1 MRRRM
6 SLWIIGMLLSLLP
19 TTAFS
24 SDGLTFNYTR
34 TEGQAYCDLPLTIY
48 VNVTNNGVGDYYG
61 WWRISNKA
69 EWENFQAVEI
79 KAGETKE
86 VAFETII
93 AQTGDVTQSV
103 FDLTSEQSLYTFI
116 IQVENA
122 QPKISGSVHLNLQET
137 ADNSSYIFSDFKNI
151 RIYGSAT
158 ITNGE
163 QFDIYEK
170 SPTAIGASDSRFK
183 AVLTPQIGDKLVKS
197 SLIGMPDVIKGG
209 ETVNADISIYFEGT
223 PEEGQEYVVQILYM
237 DMVIASSD
245 PFTFIRS
252 TNTYW
257 TADRSQRPLT
267 VGDDNTLMV
276 PKEALAVDLRGI
288 YMQNTI
294 YKIDVSEANPN
305 CLYYLGFLDYVPQ
318 GFQSETNIIRDGE
331 ASTVIIDSNYDYYCP
346 VPFKTKTAL
355 FTYTP
360 VSESLGPASPVMSQR
375 LSGLT
380 TLPFTA
386 QRAWL
391 AGTNEDEHPE
401 SPFYNDDFKMA
412 SLSSNGD
419 GMIVF
424 KYNPGFQPDCYGC
437 YLIYDIKPSPV
448 VFYSENIVIPTFVSM
463 NMITCGYLIYRRW
476 ISTIAKKYTYCWNS
490 DKNSIRLN
498 EEGAVIRPFS
508 VIIGKWDE
516 ETMSYVDAG
525 LEEVPYYIED
535 APVGIESLRRTP
547 DDKAIYSLYGQRVG
561 TATYTDGK
569 LNTEGLKPGLYLVGG
584 KKVVIK

>member
-1 MRRRM
+1 M

-69 EWENFQAVEI
+69 DWENFQAVEI

-209 ETVNADISIYFEGT
+209 ETVNVELTLDANKALEFF
-223 PEEGQEYVVQILYM
+223 
-237 DMVIASSD
+237 D
-245 PFTFIRS
+245 PA
-252 TNTYW
+252 TNTMRGPSDNKQYELW
-257 TADRSQRPLT
+257 YGNSSRTADLKK
-267 VGDDNTLMV
+267 M
-276 PKEALAVDLRGI
+276 E
-288 YMQNTI
+288 
-294 YKIDVSEANPN
+294 
-305 CLYYLGFLDYVPQ
+305 
-318 GFQSETNIIRDGE
+318 
-331 ASTVIIDSNYDYYCP
+331 
-346 VPFKTKTAL
+346 
-355 FTYTP
+355 FT
-360 VSESLGPASPVMSQR
+360 
-375 LSGLT
+375 
-380 TLPFTA
+380 
-386 QRAWL
+386 W
-391 AGTNEDEHPE
+391 
-401 SPFYNDDFKMA
+401 
-412 SLSSNGD
+412 
-419 GMIVF
+419 
-424 KYNPGFQPDCYGC
+424 
-437 YLIYDIKPSPV
+437 
-448 VFYSENIVIPTFVSM
+448 
-463 NMITCGYLIYRRW
+463 
-476 ISTIAKKYTYCWNS
+476 
-490 DKNSIRLN
+490 
-498 EEGAVIRPFS
+498 
-508 VIIGKWDE
+508 
-516 ETMSYVDAG
+516 
-525 LEEVPYYIED
+525 
-535 APVGIESLRRTP
+535 
-547 DDKAIYSLYGQRVG
+547 
-561 TATYTDGK
+561 
-569 LNTEGLKPGLYLVGG
+569 
-584 KKVVIK
+584 